1 MAERTQRSNI
11 LLAFISLTAVIAVVS
26 LIGFFTL
33 GKGPEIIQGQA
44 EADEYRVSG
53 KVPARILELRVKE
66 GDKVKAGDTLVI
78 LEAPDVMAKLSQ
90 AQAAEQA
97 ARAISEKAQRG
108 TRWEQLQAAFEMW
121 QKAKAG
127 VEIAEKS
134 YNRVNRLF
142 EQGVMSAQKRDEAK
156 AQFDAMAATEKAARS
171 QYEMAKNG
179 ARQEDKAAAAAQV
192 ERAKGAVAEVS
203 SYMDET
209 ILTAAADGEV
219 TEIFPKVG
227 ELVGTGAPIMN
238 IARLDD
244 MWVTFNVREDFLKDF
259 TVGEEINAFIPAFD
273 KEVKFKVTYMK
284 DLGTYAA
291 WKATKTTGQFDLKTF
306 EVKAVPVE
314 MRTTHIIFQIA
325 KREVFRIATR
335 PLYLF
340 CMVIAPLFCYIF
352 FTTLMW
358 NGLPTD
364 MPAGVVDLDNTAT
377 TRNIIRNLDAFQQTK
392 IVAHYAGFAD
402 ARKAMQEG
410 KIYAFYFIPE
420 GTTAKALASR
430 QPKVSFY
437 TNYSYLVAGSLLY
450 KDQRT
455 MSELASGAIGRA
467 TLRAKGATDDQAV
480 AFLQP
485 IVIDSHILNNPWLN
499 YSVYLSNT
507 IIPGIL
513 MLLIFMTTI
522 YTIGSEIK
530 GNTQKEWMQMAD
542 NSVTLALSGK
552 LLPQTLIFF
561 IMATF
566 YNVYLYGFLHYPCNS
581 GILPM
586 LLAGLLLVL
595 ASQAFGIF
603 LFGLFTTM
611 RLALST
617 ASLWG
622 VISFSISGMSFP
634 VMAMNPVLQGLA
646 SLFPLRHYFLIYVNL
661 ALNGYPL
668 IYAWH
673 SVVAL
678 MLFML
683 LPFFILKR
691 LRTVLLH
698 YVYIP

>member
-1 MAERTQRSNI
+1 
-11 LLAFISLTAVIAVVS
+11 
-26 LIGFFTL
+26 
-33 GKGPEIIQGQA
+33 
-44 EADEYRVSG
+44 
-53 KVPARILELRVKE
+53 
-66 GDKVKAGDTLVI
+66 
-78 LEAPDVMAKLSQ
+78 
-90 AQAAEQA
+90 
-97 ARAISEKAQRG
+97 
-108 TRWEQLQAAFEMW
+108 
-121 QKAKAG
+121 
-127 VEIAEKS
+127 
-134 YNRVNRLF
+134 
-142 EQGVMSAQKRDEAK
+142 
-156 AQFDAMAATEKAARS
+156 
-171 QYEMAKNG
+171 
-179 ARQEDKAAAAAQV
+179 
-192 ERAKGAVAEVS
+192 
-203 SYMDET
+203 
-209 ILTAAADGEV
+209 
-219 TEIFPKVG
+219 
-227 ELVGTGAPIMN
+227 
-238 IARLDD
+238 
-244 MWVTFNVREDFLKDF
+244 
-259 TVGEEINAFIPAFD
+259 
-273 KEVKFKVTYMK
+273 
-284 DLGTYAA
+284 
-291 WKATKTTGQFDLKTF
+291 
-306 EVKAVPVE
+306 

-566 YNVYLYGFLHYPCNS
+566 YNVYLYGFLHQRYPPHALGRTVA
-581 GILPM
+581 GIGITSLWHFLVRTVHHHAACFKHSFAMGSHFLLHFRNELSRHGYESCVAGISLSVSVTALLPHLRQPGTQRLSLDLCM
-586 LLAGLLLVL
+586 
-595 ASQAFGIF
+595 AFGSSIDAFHAIAF
-603 LFGLFTTM
+603 LHTEKASH
-611 RLALST
+611 RAIALC
-617 ASLWG
+617 
-622 VISFSISGMSFP
+622 I
-634 VMAMNPVLQGLA
+634 
-646 SLFPLRHYFLIYVNL
+646 
-661 ALNGYPL
+661 YPL
-668 IYAWH
+668 
-673 SVVAL
+673 
-678 MLFML
+678 
-683 LPFFILKR
+683 KN
-691 LRTVLLH
+691 
-698 YVYIP
+698 